1 MASTELIKDY
11 TTGSIPK
18 NLWRFALPFMLSNA
32 LQVVYSLVD
41 MIVVGQFVGSY
52 GLSGVTVGSSIV
64 MFMTMIG
71 LGFSNGGQIY
81 IAQLIGSNRKKDLN
95 RAIGTL
101 FTLVLGMAVVLTV
114 IGLAIGH
121 PILRLIKTPTESY
134 GYAWDYFLVSTL
146 GNVFTFGYN
155 MVSAVL
161 RGMGDS
167 KRPFIFVLIA
177 SLINLVLDILF
188 IGPLQMGTFGAALAT
203 IIGQAFAFIYAL
215 IYLYH
220 RKEAFGFDFKLKS
233 FAIDR
238 KAAKH
243 LCRLGIPLAIQSGA
257 INVSMIF
264 VNSLVNPI
272 SVYAS
277 ATFGTGV
284 KIDDVVNRITYGL
297 SMAGSSMVG
306 QNVAAEKPERA
317 SAVIRWVWIYSII
330 FYALFTVIMLCA
342 PQFVFRIFTKDEP
355 VIELAPVFV
364 SAVVWSFPGMLLMRG
379 TNALMNGIGNSP
391 LNLAFGLLDGVVLR
405 ISLSYLF
412 GIVMNMGLYGFFLGY
427 GLAAYGT
434 SIPGTIY
441 YLSGK
446 WKSYRMLKKGHA

>member
-1 MASTELIKDY
+1 MANTKLIRDY

-18 NLWRFALPFMLSNA
+18 NLWRFAVPFMLSNA

-41 MIVVGQFVGSY
+41 MIVVGQYVGSF

-71 LGFSNGGQIY
+71 MGFSNGGQIY
-81 IAQLIGSNRKKDLN
+81 IAQLIGAGRKKELN
-95 RAIGTL
+95 SAIGTL
-101 FTLVLGMAVVLTV
+101 FTLVIGMSLVLTV
-114 IGLAIGH
+114 VGLLVGH
-121 PILRLIKTPTESY
+121 PVLRLVKTPVESY
-134 GYAWDYFLVSTL
+134 DYAWDYYLVCTI

-155 MVSAVL
+155 MFSAIL

-167 KRPFIFVLIA
+167 KRPFVFVVIA
-177 SLINLVLDILF
+177 SVINLVLDIIF
-188 IGPLQMGTFGAALAT
+188 IGPLGMGTFGAALAT

-215 IYLYH
+215 IYLYR

-233 FAIDR
+233 FAIKK
-238 KAAKH
+238 KAASH
-243 LCRLGIPLAIQSGA
+243 LCKLGIPLAIQSGA

-306 QNVAAEKPERA
+306 QNVAAGKQERA
-317 SAVIRWVWIYSII
+317 SAVIRWIWIYGFI
-330 FYALFTVIMLCA
+330 FYAIFTVIMLCA
-342 PQFVFRIFTKDEP
+342 PEFVFSIFTDDPE
-355 VIELAPVFV
+355 VINLAPIFV

-379 TNALMNGIGNSP
+379 TNALMNGIGNSF
-391 LNLAFGLLDGVVLR
+391 LNLIFGLLDGVVLR

-412 GIVMNMGLYGFFLGY
+412 GIVMDMGLYGFFLGY

-446 WKSYRMLKKGHA
+446 WKNFRMLKKEA

>member
-1 MASTELIKDY
+1 MANTEIIRDY

-18 NLWRFALPFMLSNA
+18 NLWRFAVPFMLSNA

-41 MIVVGQFVGSY
+41 MIVVGRIVVSY

-64 MFMTMIG
+64 MVMTMIG

-81 IAQLIGSNRKKDLN
+81 IAQLIGAGRKKDLN
-95 RAIGTL
+95 SAIGTL
-101 FTLVLGMAVVLTV
+101 FTLVIGMSLVLTV
-114 IGLAIGH
+114 VGLFLGH
-121 PILRLIKTPTESY
+121 PVLRLIQTPAESY
-134 GYAWDYFLVSTL
+134 DYAWDYFLVCTL
-146 GNVFTFGYN
+146 GNVFPFGYN

-167 KRPFIFVLIA
+167 KRPFIFVVIA
-177 SLINLVLDILF
+177 SVINLVLDIVF
-188 IGPLQMGTFGAALAT
+188 IGPLGMGTLGAALAT

-215 IYLYH
+215 IYLYQ

-233 FAIDR
+233 FAIDK
-238 KAAKH
+238 KATAH
-243 LCRLGIPLAIQSGA
+243 LCKLGIPLAIQSGA
-257 INVSMIF
+257 INVSMLF
-264 VNSLVNPI
+264 VNSLVNPV

-284 KIDDVVNRITYGL
+284 KVDDVVNRITYGL

-306 QNVAAEKPERA
+306 QNVAAGKPERA
-317 SAVIRWVWIYSII
+317 SAVIRWIWIYSAI
-330 FYALFTVIMLCA
+330 FYAIFTIVMLLV
-342 PQFVFRIFTKDEP
+342 PEFVFNIFTGEAP
-355 VIELAPVFV
+355 VIELAPIFV

-379 TNALMNGIGNSP
+379 TNALMNGIGNSF
-391 LNLAFGLLDGVVLR
+391 LNLIFGLLDGVVLR
-405 ISLSYLF
+405 ICLSYLF
-412 GIVMNMGLYGFFLGY
+412 GIVMGMGLYGFFLGY

-446 WKSYRMLKKGHA
+446 WKKYRMLKKEA

>member
-1 MASTELIKDY
+1 MANTKLIRDY
-11 TTGSIPK
+11 TTGNIPK
-18 NLWRFALPFMLSNA
+18 NLWRFAVPFMLSNA

-41 MIVVGQFVGSY
+41 MIVVGQYVGSF

-81 IAQLIGSNRKKDLN
+81 IAQLIGAGRKKELN
-95 RAIGTL
+95 SAIGTL
-101 FTLVLGMAVVLTV
+101 FTLVIGMSLVLTV
-114 IGLAIGH
+114 VGLLVGH
-121 PILRLIKTPTESY
+121 PVLRLVKTPIESY
-134 GYAWDYFLVSTL
+134 DYAWDYYLVCTI

-167 KRPFIFVLIA
+167 KRPFVFVVIA
-177 SLINLVLDILF
+177 SVINLVLDIVF
-188 IGPLQMGTFGAALAT
+188 IGPLGMGTLGAALAT

-215 IYLYH
+215 IYLYR
-220 RKEAFGFDFKLKS
+220 RKEAFGFDFKSKS
-233 FAIDR
+233 FAINK
-238 KAAKH
+238 KAASH
-243 LCRLGIPLAIQSGA
+243 LCKLGIPLAIQSGA
-257 INVSMIF
+257 INVSMIY

-277 ATFGTGV
+277 ATFGTGI

-306 QNVAAEKPERA
+306 QNVAAGKQERA
-317 SAVIRWVWIYSII
+317 SAVIRWIWIYSLI
-330 FYALFTVIMLCA
+330 FYAIFTVVMLLV
-342 PQFVFRIFTKDEP
+342 PEFVFSIFTDDPE
-355 VIELAPVFV
+355 VINLAPIFV

-379 TNALMNGIGNSP
+379 TNALMNGIGNSF
-391 LNLAFGLLDGVVLR
+391 LNLIFGLLDGVVLR
-405 ISLSYLF
+405 ISLSYVF
-412 GIVMNMGLYGFFLGY
+412 GSVLDMGLSGFFLGY

-446 WKSYRMLKKGHA
+446 WKNFRMLKKEA

>member
-1 MASTELIKDY
+1 MAKTELIKDY

-18 NLWRFALPFMLSNA
+18 SLWKFALPFMLSNA

-41 MIVVGQFVGSY
+41 MIVVGQYVGSF

-81 IAQLIGSNRKKDLN
+81 IAQLIGAGRKKELN
-95 RAIGTL
+95 NAIGTL
-101 FTLVLGMAVVLTV
+101 FTLILGMAVVLTA
-114 IGLAIGH
+114 IGLFIGH
-121 PILRLIKTPTESY
+121 PVLKLINTPAESY
-134 GYAWDYFLVSTL
+134 DYAWDYFLVCTV

-177 SLINLVLDILF
+177 SVINLVLDILF
-188 IGPLQMGTFGAALAT
+188 IGLLQMGTFGAALAT
-203 IIGQAFAFIYAL
+203 VIGQAFAFIYAL
-215 IYLYH
+215 IYLFR

-233 FAIDR
+233 FAID
-238 KAAKH
+238 KASAKH

-257 INVSMIF
+257 INLSMIY

-297 SMAGSSMVG
+297 AMAGSSMIG
-306 QNVAAEKPERA
+306 QNVAADKPERA
-317 SAVIRWVWIYSII
+317 SAVVRWIWIYSTI
-330 FYALFTVIMLCA
+330 FYAIFTIVMLCA
-342 PQFVFRIFTKDEP
+342 PQFVFRIFTKDKP

-391 LNLAFGLLDGVVLR
+391 LNLVFGLLDGVVLR
-405 ISLSYLF
+405 ICLSYLF
-412 GIVMNMGLYGFFLGY
+412 GIVLDMGLYGFFLGY

-446 WKSYRMLKKGHA
+446 WKSYRMLKKGA